1 MKVTGHIREKSTKKG
16 KAYQI
21 VVEFPID
28 RVTGKRNRKY
38 FTIHDT
44 KKRAQQKLNDLIY
57 EYSHGTHVEPSK
69 HTVNT
74 FMKEFMST
82 YVIPHTSPTTYESYQ
97 KIIDRYIKPIL
108 GHMPLED
115 LNPIMIQKWVNSLSN
130 GDYINSNGALKPQT
144 VKNIFLRLSS
154 AMDKAVELKLITES
168 PCKYTQLPK
177 LVKYN
182 ATVFDDAEL
191 KKFLNAIKGHE
202 LETPMMILLMLGLRR
217 GEAIALRWKCIDWD
231 NKTINITESM
241 VQTSKDTNYIKAPKS
256 KAGIR
261 SIVMPKH
268 LYEYLK
274 AEYDTLKRLDKHFS
288 EDDFIIHKKGSKEP
302 YKPNTLYQKFKRFL
316 KQNNLEDIRLHD
328 LRHTTATIML
338 NSGISPKISS
348 QVLGHSTVS
357 VTLDTYSH
365 VLKSVQVD
373 AADKID
379 KQIFGE

>member
-16 KAYQI
+16 KAYQL

-28 RVTGKRNRKY
+28 RITGKRNRKY

-44 KKRAQQKLNDLIY
+44 KKRAIQKLNDLIY
-57 EYSHGTHVEPSK
+57 EYSHGTYVEPSK

-82 YVIPHTSPTTYESYQ
+82 YVIPNTSPTTYESYQ

-115 LNPIMIQKWVNSLSN
+115 LTPIMIQKWVNSLSN
-130 GDYINSNGALKPQT
+130 GDYINSKGALKPQT

-182 ATVFDDAEL
+182 ANIFNDAEL

-274 AEYDTLKRLDKHFS
+274 AEYDTLKKLDKHFS

-328 LRHTTATIML
+328 LRHTTATVML
-338 NSGISPKISS
+338 NAQISPKVAQ

>member
-1 MKVTGHIREKSTKKG
+1 
-16 KAYQI
+16 
-21 VVEFPID
+21 
-28 RVTGKRNRKY
+28 
-38 FTIHDT
+38 
-44 KKRAQQKLNDLIY
+44 
-57 EYSHGTHVEPSK
+57 
-69 HTVNT
+69 
-74 FMKEFMST
+74 
-82 YVIPHTSPTTYESYQ
+82 
-97 KIIDRYIKPIL
+97 
-108 GHMPLED
+108 
-115 LNPIMIQKWVNSLSN
+115 MIQKWVNSLSN
-130 GDYINSNGALKPQT
+130 GDYINSKGALKPQT

-182 ATVFDDAEL
+182 ATVFDNAEL

-241 VQTSKDTNYIKAPKS
+241 VRTSKSTNYIKTPKS

-261 SIVMPKH
+261 SIVMPNH

-274 AEYDTLKRLDKHFS
+274 AEYDNLKTLDKHFS
-288 EDDFIIHKKGSKEP
+288 ENDFIIHKKSSKES

-316 KQNNLEDIRLHD
+316 KENNLEDIRLHD
-328 LRHTTATIML
+328 LRHTTATVML
-338 NSGISPKISS
+338 TAGVSPKVAQ